1 MTSKMTTFNYIVT
14 NVIIQALITLVF
26 IVVVVVT
33 IIIRMKMLLPQFLKI

>member
-26 IVVVVVT
+26 IVVVVT